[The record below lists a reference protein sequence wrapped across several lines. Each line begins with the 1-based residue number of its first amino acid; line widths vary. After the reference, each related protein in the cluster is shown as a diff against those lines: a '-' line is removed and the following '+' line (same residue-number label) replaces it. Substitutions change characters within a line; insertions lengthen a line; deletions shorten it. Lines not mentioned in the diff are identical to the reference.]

1 MLNEVSAWP
10 VLAKV
15 QLVQV
20 AKVAGLVPEENL
32 IDDLADLLVRAP
44 TLGRKGVALLG
55 GTARRAFKSSL
66 IHSLKDSR
74 VSGPETPAE
83 ATVLYL
89 VVTSVMSRGLA
100 VLP

>member
-1 MLNEVSAWP
+1 MPDEVSAWR

-32 IDDLADLLVRAP
+32 VDDLADLLVRAP
-44 TLGRKGVALLG
+44 TLGRDSAP
-55 GTARRAFKSSL
+55 SL
-66 IHSLKDSR
+66 SSLKDSR